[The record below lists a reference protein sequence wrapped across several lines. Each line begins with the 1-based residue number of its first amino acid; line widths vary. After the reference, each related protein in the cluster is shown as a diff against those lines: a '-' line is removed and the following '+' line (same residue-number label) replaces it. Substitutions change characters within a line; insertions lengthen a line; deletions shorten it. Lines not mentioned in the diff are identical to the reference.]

1 MKAFVLV
8 LIGAIL
14 GGMFINEKL
23 SSPKATEEKPK
34 SSMVPVL
41 VQTVISIWSPLVKVH
56 HG

>member
-23 SSPKATEEKPK
+23 SSPKATEEKTEIVYGTRVGPDGNLN
-34 SSMVPVL
+34 L
-41 VQTVISIWSPLVKVH
+41 VTTR
-56 HG
+56 